1 MACRRRWLAV
11 MSLMNETRMN
21 SIVKLRKNKIILLV
35 SALLA
40 GPASAELFTQYSFEE
55 TTGTVAV
62 DSVGSTQ
69 AAFDGAG
76 LGTGL
81 SQDTVNFREGSSSLY
96 FDGVSMSRLHLTNV
110 SDPARG
116 LLGDGAPV
124 GNTAHW
130 DATIM
135 YWMKADINSQQDGVA
150 RVLESRWG
158 GGTRLIMRA
167 DSNAFDGTGMRIDN
181 AQGHVGYIETD
192 PFDGNWHHVAMVI
205 DQADDGDGSGGIQIY
220 LDGALEVNL
229 APGPAHFA
237 LGPETFLG
245 SWHTLD
251 NREGSFY
258 TGNLDDFRIYRD
270 EKLTAQEIIQAAEVD
285 TTLAD
290 LKIRY
295 EFEEPTGT
303 VPVDT
308 RGFSVAA
315 FDGSGLGTGLSRDA
329 VNFKQGSS
337 SLYFDGVSM
346 SRLHLTNVSDPT
358 RGLLGDGAPVGNTAH
373 WDATIMYWM
382 KADTVDPGSSSQRV
396 IESMWGGNLRLG
408 MRADTGDGDG
418 DGMRVQLDSGYVG
431 SPGNTP
437 SSGVFDGEWHHVAM
451 VIDQAD
457 DGDGSGG
464 IQVYLDGA
472 LEVNL
477 PAGAPHFALGP
488 DTFLGSW
495 HTPDGREGDFY
506 KGNLDDF
513 RIYRS
518 RKMSQAEIQLIFNDI
533 SLPPNLEITEF
544 DYNSGT
550 DTVTLTWRSNPGVG
564 YAVWYSGDLLTW
576 PGDIGDNILG
586 EAGET
591 TTYSAILGDFG
602 LVNESELFFRVEEE

>member
-1 MACRRRWLAV
+1 MIGAQWLA
-11 MSLMNETRMN
+11 SGT
-21 SIVKLRKNKIILLV
+21 
-35 SALLA
+35 
-40 GPASAELFTQYSFEE
+40 ASAALFAQYSFEE
-55 TTGTVAV
+55 TTGTVPV
-62 DSVGSTQ
+62 DSIGSTQ
-69 AAFDGAG
+69 
-76 LGTGL
+76 
-81 SQDTVNFREGSSSLY
+81 
-96 FDGVSMSRLHLTNV
+96 
-110 SDPARG
+110 
-116 LLGDGAPV
+116 
-124 GNTAHW
+124 
-130 DATIM
+130 
-135 YWMKADINSQQDGVA
+135 
-150 RVLESRWG
+150 
-158 GGTRLIMRA
+158 
-167 DSNAFDGTGMRIDN
+167 
-181 AQGHVGYIETD
+181 
-192 PFDGNWHHVAMVI
+192 
-205 DQADDGDGSGGIQIY
+205 
-220 LDGALEVNL
+220 
-229 APGPAHFA
+229 
-237 LGPETFLG
+237 
-245 SWHTLD
+245 
-251 NREGSFY
+251 
-258 TGNLDDFRIYRD
+258 
-270 EKLTAQEIIQAAEVD
+270 
-285 TTLAD
+285 
-290 LKIRY
+290 
-295 EFEEPTGT
+295 
-303 VPVDT
+303 
-308 RGFSVAA
+308 AA
-315 FDGSGLGTGLSRDA
+315 FDGSGLGTGLSQDT

-346 SRLHLTNVSDPT
+346 SRLHLTNTSNPT

-396 IESMWGGNLRLG
+396 IESFWGNFRLG

-464 IQVYLDGA
+464 VQVYLDGALEVNLPAGAPHFALGPDTFLGSWHTPDGREGDFYKGNLDDFRVYRDEKLTAQEIIQAAGVDTTLADLKIRYEFEEPTGTVPVDTRGFSVAAFDGSGLGTGLSQDTVNFKQGSSSLYFDGVSMSRLHLTNTSNPTRGLLGDGAPVGNTAHWDATIMYWMKADTVDPGSSSQRVIESFWGNFRLGMRADTGDGDGDGMRVQLDSGYVGSPGNTPSSGVFDGEWHHVAMVIDQADDGDGSGGVQVYLDGA

-564 YAVWYSGDLLTW
+564 YAVTYSGDLLTW
-576 PGDIGDNILG
+576 LGDIDDNILG